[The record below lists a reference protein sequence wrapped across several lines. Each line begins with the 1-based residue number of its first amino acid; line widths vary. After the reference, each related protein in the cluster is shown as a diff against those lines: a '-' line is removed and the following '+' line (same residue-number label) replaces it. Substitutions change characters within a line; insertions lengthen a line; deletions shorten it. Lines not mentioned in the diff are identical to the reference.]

1 MSGRLEQDKRIEDK
15 ISLLIKTQPAT
26 IKEYANS
33 FGNKTASTK
42 LLYISRAIS
51 FINYISKEYNLDFNN
66 VNSLKKLNYSH
77 ISSYMNYIKTHMP
90 DGTYITKEAGSC
102 ASEFYAMKHFCKY
115 LYLCRYIDY
124 NPCDDIEVPKDKKQH
139 EIISLSP
146 KEIEII
152 KNNICN
158 GVGTDKAKAY
168 QDKWKSRDLCIVML
182 GIVTGLRISAIS
194 NIDVSDIDFENKTLR
209 TVEKGN
215 FERTVYLSDKIL
227 EIINDWIKDRYNILN
242 GHQCNAL
249 FISNQRKRVGVTT
262 IRALLKKYT
271 YNIQKHIT
279 PHKLRS
285 TAATNLYE
293 KTGDIYLVADVLGHH
308 NIQNTRRY
316 AKVSD
321 SKRKYAAQELSDLI

>member
-1 MSGRLEQDKRIEDK
+1 MSGRLERDKKIEDK
-15 ISLLIKTQPAT
+15 ISLLIKSQPVT

-33 FGNKTASTK
+33 FGNKTSATK
-42 LLYISRAIS
+42 KLYISRAIS
-51 FINYISKEYNLDFNN
+51 FVNYLNTEYDLDFNDIS
-66 VNSLKKLNYSH
+66 SLKRLNYSH
-77 ISSYMNYIKTHMP
+77 ISSYMNYIKTHTP
-90 DGTYITKEAGSC
+90 DGTYIVKEAGSC
-102 ASEFYAMKHFCKY
+102 AAEFYAMKHFCKY
-115 LYLCRYIDY
+115 LNLCRYIDY

-139 EIISLSP
+139 EIISLTP
-146 KEIEII
+146 EEIDVI
-152 KNNICN
+152 KYNICN
-158 GVGTDKAKAY
+158 GVGTDRAKSF

-194 NIDVSDIDFENKTLR
+194 NIDVSDIDFENKILR
-209 TVEKGN
+209 TIEKGN
-215 FERTVYLSDKIL
+215 FERTIYLSDKII
-227 EIINDWIKDRYNILN
+227 EIINDWLKDRDRILN
-242 GHQCNAL
+242 GYNCNAL
-249 FISNQRKRVGVTT
+249 FISNQKKRVSLTT
-262 IRALLKKYT
+262 IRTLLKKYT

-321 SKRKYAAQELSDLI
+321 CKRKYAAQELSNLI